1 MVRLVTSQEHQIEH
15 QIGQYDS
22 GPWVLFFKELKG
34 QVPISRTDK
43 APSIISPNVIKAKAP
58 MIICTLPMAIYS
70 YS

>member
-1 MVRLVTSQEHQIEH
+1 MIRFVTSQEH

-43 APSIISPNVIKAKAP
+43 APNVIKAKAP